1 MHLGYLAYTHYMV
14 EIRFYGLESHTFN
27 VKEIT
32 FYVSLPQENRGVFSQ
47 GFSL

>member
-14 EIRFYGLESHTFN
+14 EIRFYGLERHTFN

-32 FYVSLPQENRGVFSQ
+32 FYVSHTVNFYYREM
-47 GFSL
+47 